1 MGSEG
6 INMQHP
12 SGALP
17 LLCGCAFTSSTSSTC
32 MFTVHV
38 NALMRCVY
46 EGDTLFF
53 CVRTFSRMDGM

>member
-17 LLCGCAFTSSTSSTC
+17 LLCGCAFTSSTYV
-32 MFTVHV
+32 FTVHV
-38 NALMRCVY
+38 NALTHCVY

-53 CVRTFSRMDGM
+53 CVRTFSCMDGM